1 MCGTAK
7 RLSGE
12 YPKKE
17 PTANLL
23 EAGAYWAEASI
34 GHPNL
39 VKEDLAALGI
49 SLGGELAEEAE
60 AENAEPDVFDV
71 LPENWQAV
79 ETFLRCSRQWLFRGM
94 EGCREGLDVK
104 AVISV
109 LSLYRLPPEQQLERL
124 DQVQLIER
132 GALSVMNQTRN

>member
-1 MCGTAK
+1 
-7 RLSGE
+7 
-12 YPKKE
+12 
-17 PTANLL
+17 
-23 EAGAYWAEASI
+23 
-34 GHPNL
+34 
-39 VKEDLAALGI
+39 
-49 SLGGELAEEAE
+49 
-60 AENAEPDVFDV
+60 
-71 LPENWQAV
+71 
-79 ETFLRCSRQWLFRGM
+79 M